1 MPALETL
8 LLIGS
13 LVVSAVFLHYEGL
26 HRLDRWAE
34 RHAQLGASRLYFIV
48 LAILAIHVGEVLVYA
63 GGLALG
69 TWAGLGRMEGAAA
82 PELPHLSVYV
92 FASAEV
98 FTSLGFGD
106 LYPTGWLRLIAGVE
120 CLNGL
125 ILIGWSSS
133 FTYLAMR
140 RFWQSAQVRP
150 EPTGPPGL
158 RTASAAFPRR
168 IDRLQGRPGVVA

>member
-8 LLIGS
+8 LLIGA

-26 HRLDRWAE
+26 RRLDRWAE
-34 RHAQLGASRLYFIV
+34 RNARLGAPRLYFVV
-48 LAILAIHVGEVLVYA
+48 LAILAVHLGEVLVYA
-63 GGLALG
+63 GGFALG
-69 TWAGLGRMEGAAA
+69 AQAGLGRMEGVAA
-82 PELPHLSVYV
+82 PELPRLSVYAFV
-92 FASAEV
+92 SAEI

-106 LYPTGWLRLIAGVE
+106 LYPTGWLRLVAGVE

-140 RFWQSAQVRP
+140 RFWQPVAEQP
-150 EPTGPPGL
+150 EPTGPPV
-158 RTASAAFPRR
+158 SAGPVRGPLGRR
-168 IDRLQGRPGVVA
+168 HQRRGVVKPAI

>member
-8 LLIGS
+8 LLIGT

-26 HRLDRWAE
+26 RRLDRWAE
-34 RHAQLGASRLYFIV
+34 RNVRLGAARLYFIV
-48 LAILAIHVGEVLVYA
+48 LAILAVHVGEILVYA

-140 RFWQSAQVRP
+140 RFWQAV
-150 EPTGPPGL
+150 
-158 RTASAAFPRR
+158 TASTRVLPRGGGTVS
-168 IDRLQGRPGVVA
+168 GRARPPQS